1 MDWMTWTQH
10 WTDAEYIIRT
20 GGLVLVLLL
29 VFLETAVLLGI
40 VLPGGDYVVFT
51 AGLLCGTF
59 LDVPLWLL
67 LLLMW
72 TAAVGGDLMGYYK
85 GRWLGPKLFNKP
97 ENRVFK
103 PEYLFRTRKI
113 WIRYGVFAFIVGRFI
128 PIVRTL
134 LPMMAG
140 ATGLPLRKFAIYDIA
155 GGLCWVGSLVAAG
168 YFLGKQFPQI
178 FDYMHFVLLIVIVIS
193 SFPLIRMMTG
203 KDRK

>member
-1 MDWMTWTQH
+1 MLMDWMTWTQH

-72 TAAVGGDLMGYYK
+72 TAAVGG
-85 GRWLGPKLFNKP
+85 
-97 ENRVFK
+97 V
-103 PEYLFRTRKI
+103 
-113 WIRYGVFAFIVGRFI
+113 
-128 PIVRTL
+128 
-134 LPMMAG
+134 
-140 ATGLPLRKFAIYDIA
+140 
-155 GGLCWVGSLVAAG
+155 
-168 YFLGKQFPQI
+168 
-178 FDYMHFVLLIVIVIS
+178 
-193 SFPLIRMMTG
+193 
-203 KDRK
+203 